1 MSLIAN
7 ITVYLTTKYNLSG
20 LFVVNVVNIWN
31 GSSNVASL
39 AGAFVSDTYLG
50 RFRTLLF
57 GSLSSL
63 LVSFNSISFVSSPS
77 WVDGF
82 VYRPHKKKKQ
92 ILSNNLGTLCC

>member
-7 ITVYLTTKYNLSG
+7 MTVYLTTKYNLSG
-20 LFVVNVVNIWN
+20 IFMVNVVNIWN

-57 GSLSSL
+57 GCFSSL
-63 LVSFNSISFVSSPS
+63 LVRFDSHF
-77 WVDGF
+77 
-82 VYRPHKKKKQ
+82 
-92 ILSNNLGTLCC
+92 